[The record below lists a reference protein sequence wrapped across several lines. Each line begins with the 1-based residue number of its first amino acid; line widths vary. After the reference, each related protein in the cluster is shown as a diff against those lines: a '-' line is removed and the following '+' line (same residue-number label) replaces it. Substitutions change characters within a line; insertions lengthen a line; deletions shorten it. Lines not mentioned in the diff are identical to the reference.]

1 MILRNL
7 LATPSSNIFL
17 NIVSSFFFLLSFGY
31 DAVFEKNVKDDALTL
46 LLLITFTLFE
56 SFENSLLLTLPFDIC
71 EMIEE
76 VDVNVDDTEEETD
89 VSGDTDLLT
98 RDLLT
103 EVEREIEVLGD
114 ADITELATLL
124 LTPLLTLLLTHTNP
138 ELLTA
143 LERDV
148 KALLSA
154 GDVV

>member
-31 DAVFEKNVKDDALTL
+31 DVAFEKNVRDDALTP
-46 LLLITFTLFE
+46 LLLITLTLCE

-71 EMIEE
+71 EITEDVE
-76 VDVNVDDTEEETD
+76 VNANDTEEEID
-89 VSGDTDLLT
+89 VNGDTDLLT

-114 ADITELATLL
+114 TDATELATLL
-124 LTPLLTLLLTHTNP
+124 LTPLLTLLLTLTNP

-143 LERDV
+143 VESEV
-148 KALLSA
+148 KALFTV